1 MPGFEDIIGQDLLKQ
16 HLLHAIESKKI
27 SHAYILQGERGSGK
41 EFIAK
46 IFAQT
51 LQCEKQGI
59 NPCNECHSCKQAQ
72 TNNHPD
78 IIKLV
83 HEKPN
88 TIGVEDIRNQ
98 IASDVCIKPYSG
110 PYKIYIVN
118 EAEKMTIQAQNAL
131 LKTLEE
137 PPEYT
142 VIILLT
148 ANIEILLPTIRSR
161 CVVLSMKPVE
171 NKLMRKYLM
180 EDLHVPDY
188 QADIC
193 VAFARGNVGK
203 AKSLASSE
211 EFENIKDEAVTVL
224 KYIKDME
231 TGELISTIKKMSEF
245 KVDIYDYL
253 DILTIWYRDVLLYK
267 ATKDVNDLT
276 FKDELKYIKKQADE
290 SAYEGI
296 ETIIKAIDKT
306 KTRLNANVNF
316 ELALELLLFTIKE
329 N

>member
-1 MPGFEDIIGQDLLKQ
+1 M
-16 HLLHAIESKKI
+16 HAIESKKI

-51 LQCEKQGI
+51 LQCEKQEI

-161 CVVLSMKPVE
+161 CVILSMKPVE

-180 EDLHVPDY
+180 DDLHVPDY